1 MKTLIF
7 PAIAALGLAACVPA
21 TPVVSD
27 FNGSSVKIQVS
38 QMADQEEAKANAQ
51 AEATRICQQGGKRRA
66 EPASTRTVADYTS
79 ELLFLC
85 LG

>member
-1 MKTLIF
+1 MKL
-7 PAIAALGLAACVPA
+7 AIIPIIALLGLTACVPA
-21 TPVVSD
+21 TPIVSD

-38 QMADQEEAKANAQ
+38 QMANQAEARANAQ
-51 AEATRICQQGGKRRA
+51 AKATRICRQGGKQRA